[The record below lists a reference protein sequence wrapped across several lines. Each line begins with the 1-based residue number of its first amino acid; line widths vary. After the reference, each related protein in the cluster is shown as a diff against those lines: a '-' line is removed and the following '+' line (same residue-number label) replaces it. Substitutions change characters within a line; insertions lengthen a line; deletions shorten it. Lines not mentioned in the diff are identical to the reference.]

1 MPISLYMR
9 EGVRPNQR
17 EDKFLRATNYKHY
30 EKEQSDKTPN
40 KSSRKALKVTSAGIA
55 VTIAAIAFIVPTTTL
70 APGVEAFADSRV
82 SSYSVGDIDKFA
94 DVIKDNCVEVTT
106 APFTEAATAAA
117 KAKQEAP
124 AAKPAEKVEKTEAV
138 EVKETKTE
146 EKEEA
151 SKSEPKET
159 KSEKA
164 AEVAYEDED
173 DSYADYSESKESAAA
188 VSYSGATLLDIANPD
203 YSYSPS
209 FVSLSSYDRAKLER
223 LVMGEAGTM
232 SYEGCALVAQS
243 IRDAMNRSG
252 TSSIDQIIYEYQYF
266 GSTDIEP
273 NQKVK
278 DAVSFI
284 FDENGSAVQHRVM
297 CFYIGYSSWHETQ
310 NFLAEVDGVRF
321 FDLTF

>member
-1 MPISLYMR
+1 M
-9 EGVRPNQR
+9 
-17 EDKFLRATNYKHY
+17 
-30 EKEQSDKTPN
+30 
-40 KSSRKALKVTSAGIA
+40 
-55 VTIAAIAFIVPTTTL
+55 
-70 APGVEAFADSRV
+70 
-82 SSYSVGDIDKFA
+82 
-94 DVIKDNCVEVTT
+94 
-106 APFTEAATAAA
+106 
-117 KAKQEAP
+117 
-124 AAKPAEKVEKTEAV
+124 

-146 EKEEA
+146 EKEEET
-151 SKSEPKET
+151 KSEPKET

-173 DSYADYSESKESAAA
+173 DSYADYSESNESAAA

-203 YSYSPS
+203 YSYNPS